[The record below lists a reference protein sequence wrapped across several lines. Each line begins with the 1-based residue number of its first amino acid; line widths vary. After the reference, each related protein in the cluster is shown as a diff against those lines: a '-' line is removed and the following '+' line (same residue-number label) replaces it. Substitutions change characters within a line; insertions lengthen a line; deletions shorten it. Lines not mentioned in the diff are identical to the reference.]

1 MKNKKAAMEMSMGTM
16 VTIILLVVVLVLGIF
31 FIQKIFSSGS
41 NAIDTVDNQVQSE
54 ISKLFASDQG
64 LSVVIYP
71 TSRDVKVKRGDT
83 TPKGFAFS
91 VRNDE
96 MNTQQFSYKVSAQD
110 VSKCGTS
117 LTKAQADSYLLG
129 GQGSFSLGGGA
140 SLDLPILVRFS
151 VQKTA
156 PPCTVVYQLE
166 VKKGNMPYSSPN
178 IFVTLK

>member
-1 MKNKKAAMEMSMGTM
+1 
-16 VTIILLVVVLVLGIF
+16 
-31 FIQKIFSSGS
+31 
-41 NAIDTVDNQVQSE
+41 
-54 ISKLFASDQG
+54 
-64 LSVVIYP
+64 
-71 TSRDVKVKRGDT
+71 
-83 TPKGFAFS
+83 
-91 VRNDE
+91 